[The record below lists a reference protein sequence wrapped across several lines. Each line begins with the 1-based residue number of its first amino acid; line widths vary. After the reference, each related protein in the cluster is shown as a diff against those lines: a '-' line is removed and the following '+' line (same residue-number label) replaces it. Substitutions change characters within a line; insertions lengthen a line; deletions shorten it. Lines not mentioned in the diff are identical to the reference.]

1 MNNNLGK
8 SQNAKI
14 KFFAIFKLINS
25 IIYFI
30 PSYLCIVF
38 GLTTAMLYLI
48 LGNGRSE
55 ITNTTGIIDSIIL
68 LLISLMPTILTVIL
82 FIFTL
87 IYTILVFRKKY
98 NKIIDL
104 ITSILLLIINILLL
118 IFLFKLSSYV
128 LIILFLILSIIIT
141 ANIIFTII
149 LLVNNK
155 KIIKI
160 FINFKKTTYY
170 LIGEFYG
177 NTISKI

>member
-1 MNNNLGK
+1 MENLLALDQASIITGY
-8 SQNAKI
+8 
-14 KFFAIFKLINS
+14 AIFQDGKLAHYGKIE
-25 IIYFI
+25 
-30 PSYLCIVF
+30 LKDE
-38 GLTTAMLYLI
+38 
-48 LGNGRSE
+48 E
-55 ITNTTGIIDSIIL
+55 IG
-68 LLISLMPTILTVIL
+68 PR
-82 FIFTL
+82 
-87 IYTILVFRKKY
+87 LVDLR